1 MDHATCARIRATPE
15 FAELERKRTAFG
27 ASLAVVMLVIYFGF
41 IGLVAFAPALLATPV
56 YGVITLG
63 FPLGLFVILSA
74 IGLTAI
80 YIVRANGEFE
90 HLTSWIL
97 EAQR

>member
-1 MDHATCARIRATPE
+1 LDHATCARIRATPE

-63 FPLGLFVILSA
+63 FPLGLFA

-90 HLTSWIL
+90 HLTSRIL